1 MAQGKK
7 IGEFSLKMTSRTFTP
22 GPGTTIA
29 LQVNFEGPVTGEKA
43 GFHSG
48 TLSVG
53 IVPGAK
59 SVSYTYCGVTYLN
72 NGDLVAL
79 SSQGTGENIGNHK
92 RRLRG
97 VNHFSDG
104 SIAAVEA
111 EGDLTAGTLNGT
123 LYEWT

>member
-1 MAQGKK
+1 MAQGKQ

-22 GPGTTIA
+22 GPGNTLA
-29 LQVNFEGPVTGEKA
+29 LQVNFEGPVTGVMA
-43 GFHSG
+43 GLHSG
-48 TLSVG
+48 TLSVV

-59 SVSYTYCGVTYLN
+59 SGTYTYCGATYLN
-72 NGDLVAL
+72 NGDLVAA
-79 SSQGTGENIGNHK
+79 SSQGTVENIGNHK

-111 EGDLTAGTLNGT
+111 EGDLTAGTLIGA
-123 LYEWT
+123 LYEWA